1 MTAKKKG
8 TSRLAVGASLSLAPA
23 GYEQLLTQLKSRI
36 RAAQLN
42 AARAVNAELV
52 LLYWSIGRDIL
63 DRQEKE
69 GWGAHVID
77 RLSADLLRDF
87 PDMKGFSPRNLKYMR
102 AFADAWPTEAIVQA
116 PLARLTWYH
125 NLTLLEKVRGA
136 ELRLWY
142 ARRAIEHGWS
152 RGILVVQIES
162 GLHKRTGK
170 ALTNFKATLP
180 ASHSDLAN
188 ETLKDPYVFDF
199 LTLGPD
205 AQERDLEQG
214 LIDHVQ
220 RFLME
225 LGVGFAFVGRQ
236 VHIEVGDEDFYV
248 DLLLYHLKLRCFIVV
263 ELKAVAF
270 RPELAGKMNFYLSA
284 VDAQMRHPD
293 AGSVCSSA
301 RRRTGSSSSTRCAT
315 CASPSASRSGRRA
328 SWNRCPRS

>member
-1 MTAKKKG
+1 M
-8 TSRLAVGASLSLAPA
+8 
-23 GYEQLLTQLKSRI
+23 
-36 RAAQLN
+36 
-42 AARAVNAELV
+42 
-52 LLYWSIGRDIL
+52 
-63 DRQEKE
+63 
-69 GWGAHVID
+69 
-77 RLSADLLRDF
+77 
-87 PDMKGFSPRNLKYMR
+87 
-102 AFADAWPTEAIVQA
+102 QA
-116 PLARLTWYH
+116 PLAQLTWYH

-142 ARRAIEHGWS
+142 ARQAVEHGWS
-152 RGILVVQIES
+152 RGILVVHIES

-180 ASHSDLAN
+180 ASQSDLAH

-248 DLLLYHLKLRCFIVV
+248 DLLLYHLKLRCFVV
-263 ELKAVAF
+263 IELKAVAF
-270 RPELAGKMNFYLSA
+270 RPEFAGKMNFYLSA
-284 VDAQMRHPD
+284 VDAQMRHRDDQPSIGLLLCKAKNGLIVEYALRD
-293 AGSVCSSA
+293 VRKPIGVAQWETRIVESLPKELKGNLPTIEELEA
-301 RRRTGSSSSTRCAT
+301 ELAPKRRKR
-315 CASPSASRSGRRA
+315 P
-328 SWNRCPRS
+328 